1 MDKHRVGIGGPV
13 GVSPVKGMTNGTAM
27 IGAVVNQV
35 KDRFL
40 TAQHA
45 LLAIHENKA
54 NRLLKLR
61 RFKAFKVLSLVGWTT
76 LYPSTN
82 FRVQWWMKRA
92 SSTLL
97 ALARPS
103 ERSERFEPLVKF
115 RRGVWIAH
123 LLLVRH
129 TQHPSLYCA

>member
-1 MDKHRVGIGGPV
+1 MDKYRAGIGGPFA
-13 GVSPVKGMTNGTAM
+13 VSPVEGMANGAAM
-27 IGAVVNQV
+27 IGAVVNEV

-76 LYPSTN
+76 LHPSTN

-97 ALARPS
+97 A
-103 ERSERFEPLVKF
+103 V
-115 RRGVWIAH
+115 IM
-123 LLLVRH
+123 
-129 TQHPSLYCA
+129 

>member
-1 MDKHRVGIGGPV
+1 MADGA
-13 GVSPVKGMTNGTAM
+13 AM
-27 IGAVVNQV
+27 VGAVVIQV

-45 LLAIHENKA
+45 LLAIHENEA
-54 NRLLKLR
+54 DSLLKLR

-76 LYPSTN
+76 LHPSTN

-97 ALARPS
+97 AAR
-103 ERSERFEPLVKF
+103 EV
-115 RRGVWIAH
+115 
-123 LLLVRH
+123 
-129 TQHPSLYCA
+129 Q